1 MRDSILLYRS
11 QLEALLQL
19 DAETCKETLKAF
31 YDYGMNEAEPTC
43 TSTALALFIAF
54 KPLIDKNNSLY
65 ENGRKGGRPKSNQ
78 KPNDNQTITKAKPT
92 DNQTVTQMINDKC
105 KMLNDKEKD
114 ILSGKPDPAPVYPY
128 REVIEY
134 LNSKIGTSYKVSSKD
149 TRKHIKARFDEGYTL
164 EDFQKVIDNKVSEWG
179 KDPDMV
185 KYLRP
190 ATLFGTKF
198 ESYLNQKT
206 VSGGDRKNQFNRFHQ
221 REYDFESLER
231 DLLRAEQ

>member
-1 MRDSILLYRS
+1 MRDSILFYRS

-31 YDYGMNEAEPTC
+31 YDYGMNGAEPTC

-105 KMLNDKEKD
+105 KM
-114 ILSGKPDPAPVYPY
+114 
-128 REVIEY
+128 
-134 LNSKIGTSYKVSSKD
+134 
-149 TRKHIKARFDEGYTL
+149 
-164 EDFQKVIDNKVSEWG
+164 
-179 KDPDMV
+179 
-185 KYLRP
+185 
-190 ATLFGTKF
+190 
-198 ESYLNQKT
+198 
-206 VSGGDRKNQFNRFHQ
+206 
-221 REYDFESLER
+221 
-231 DLLRAEQ
+231 